1 MVRLFTTFRWL
12 RKYGSRNGH
21 QVFIRVRMRNGFETE
36 IPVYD
41 YVNHI
46 KVPISV
52 KKEHWNKGYVTGGNY
67 HIPVRDLNNLLAKVE
82 ADVKLA
88 VNISIENKL
97 QINRDNLI
105 RLTYINELNALENER
120 KIASGEI
127 EVDEQGGAFASQDE
141 YIEFVIQ
148 SQDPKYISLKKELG
162 YFSKQYILDYWDDFI
177 SESADS
183 YNTPLY
189 IIQEYIKDT
198 EDNCKATEFSCEWL
212 ERFFKYIIKEGYSYR
227 KDGQNKKPYKIS
239 TIVKYLKHLKS
250 FGDYLFESKVLNNQD
265 YKRFELKKKKKK
277 QSIIKYHPDPYINAH
292 ALYKKEFDW
301 FYQFK
306 FEDKQFDKVRDMFIL
321 QTWLG
326 GMRQVD
332 FYKLTKDNIHKDS
345 NGLYRV
351 WFEQQKT
358 EGEVINKMNQHYLVP
373 IFKKYSD
380 NFPQFPEVHQ
390 YNELLKKAA
399 FKAGLNRKLRFRYE
413 YANAYEANEEWIEI
427 HKKISNSWARN
438 CAVSILCE
446 LGYPD
451 YRIAKFTGHKDL
463 EMINHYKKI
472 HPKEVDLMID
482 EVKPEIV
489 KEL

>member
-1 MVRLFTTFRWL
+1 
-12 RKYGSRNGH
+12 
-21 QVFIRVRMRNGFETE
+21 MRNGFETE

-46 KVPISV
+46 KVPISI
-52 KKEHWNKGYVTGGNY
+52 KKEHWNKGYITGGNY
-67 HIPVRDLNNLLAKVE
+67 HIPLRDLNNLLAKVK

-97 QINRDNLI
+97 QINRDSLI

-127 EVDEQGGAFASQDE
+127 EVDEQSGAFASQDE

-239 TIVKYLKHLKS
+239 TNILK
-250 FGDYLFESKVLNNQD
+250 
-265 YKRFELKKKKKK
+265 
-277 QSIIKYHPDPYINAH
+277 
-292 ALYKKEFDW
+292 
-301 FYQFK
+301 
-306 FEDKQFDKVRDMFIL
+306 
-321 QTWLG
+321 
-326 GMRQVD
+326 
-332 FYKLTKDNIHKDS
+332 
-345 NGLYRV
+345 
-351 WFEQQKT
+351 
-358 EGEVINKMNQHYLVP
+358 
-373 IFKKYSD
+373 
-380 NFPQFPEVHQ
+380 
-390 YNELLKKAA
+390 
-399 FKAGLNRKLRFRYE
+399 
-413 YANAYEANEEWIEI
+413 
-427 HKKISNSWARN
+427 
-438 CAVSILCE
+438 
-446 LGYPD
+446 
-451 YRIAKFTGHKDL
+451 
-463 EMINHYKKI
+463 
-472 HPKEVDLMID
+472 
-482 EVKPEIV
+482 
-489 KEL
+489 